1 MRGIFQ
7 DIRFAFRMLAK
18 NPGFAVIA
26 ILTLGLGI
34 GANTAV
40 FSIMNAALLRP
51 LPFGDPDRL
60 VVPVITDL
68 EQGSISTSVSYA
80 DYVDWKTETGLFE
93 HVAVFSNRPVS
104 LTGDGPPERVECV
117 TVSDGFFEV
126 MDTSP
131 LLGRLLQTSDQQPD
145 SGVVAVLSH
154 GLWQRRYGSDLDIV
168 GTTIA
173 VDGTPYTIV
182 GVLPPKVEWPM
193 SGGLW
198 TAARMGLN
206 PPGFATRR
214 DNRMWGAV
222 ARLGAQSAIVHARA
236 RMEAIATRVAR
247 ENPEAREGRGATVV
261 PIRNLIVGPQSRRL
275 LWLAIGSTMFILL
288 IVCANVANL
297 TLCRARARS
306 REMAVRAVLG
316 ADRPKLA
323 RLLLCESAVLAILG
337 GLVGLVL
344 AAWGSEFLALFGAQ
358 SIARL
363 DQVGFDGPVFAFA
376 MGLSLLTAC
385 VFGLGQ
391 VLEASKPDLRS
402 SLKEGRQPLGS
413 ACGQHHSRR
422 FLGAAQIALSI
433 VLLSGAGLVSKSF
446 LRLMDV
452 DPGFQREGLLTVE
465 LSPPASRY
473 QSGADR
479 ARLYEQILGGLQGA
493 AGMESAAISSTL
505 PFDGGGFE
513 LWRSFVGEN
522 QPEPPIGLDNVAQWI
537 VVSPRFFSTMGI
549 PVRHGRSF
557 TDRDTRKSTP
567 VIVVNESFA
576 RRIFP
581 NENPVGQRIRSWRDE
596 NVLREIV
603 GVVHD
608 VRFFEITDDRT
619 ALAFIPYSQCPYQ
632 SMRLII
638 STTGAPMGV
647 VDTVRDRI
655 WSLDNDIVI
664 STATTMDQIVSDSS
678 AVSRRYIISVLMGV
692 SAILALILALIG
704 VYGILSISA
713 AGRAH
718 EIGIRTAV
726 GATSGRIL
734 ASIMWDGAKLVALGV
749 GLGLAGSFAI
759 SRATSSLLYGIAPT
773 DPATFITASGL
784 LAVAGLIACYIPARR
799 ATKVDPMVALRC
811 E

>member
-1 MRGIFQ
+1 
-7 DIRFAFRMLAK
+7 
-18 NPGFAVIA
+18 
-26 ILTLGLGI
+26 
-34 GANTAV
+34 
-40 FSIMNAALLRP
+40 
-51 LPFGDPDRL
+51 
-60 VVPVITDL
+60 
-68 EQGSISTSVSYA
+68 
-80 DYVDWKTETGLFE
+80 
-93 HVAVFSNRPVS
+93 
-104 LTGDGPPERVECV
+104 
-117 TVSDGFFEV
+117 
-126 MDTSP
+126 
-131 LLGRLLQTSDQQPD
+131 
-145 SGVVAVLSH
+145 
-154 GLWQRRYGSDLDIV
+154 
-168 GTTIA
+168 
-173 VDGTPYTIV
+173 
-182 GVLPPKVEWPM
+182 
-193 SGGLW
+193 
-198 TAARMGLN
+198 
-206 PPGFATRR
+206 
-214 DNRMWGAV
+214 
-222 ARLGAQSAIVHARA
+222 
-236 RMEAIATRVAR
+236 
-247 ENPEAREGRGATVV
+247 
-261 PIRNLIVGPQSRRL
+261 
-275 LWLAIGSTMFILL
+275 
-288 IVCANVANL
+288 
-297 TLCRARARS
+297 
-306 REMAVRAVLG
+306 
-316 ADRPKLA
+316 
-323 RLLLCESAVLAILG
+323 VLAIWG

-344 AAWGSEFLALFGAQ
+344 AAWGSEVLALFGAQ

-363 DQVGFDGPVFAFA
+363 DEVGFDGPVFAFA

-391 VLEASKPDLRS
+391 VLQASNPDLRS
-402 SLKEGRQPLGS
+402 SLREGQQPLGS
-413 ACGQHHSRR
+413 AYGQYHSRR

-473 QSGADR
+473 ESGADR

-557 TDRDTRKSTP
+557 TDHDTRESTP

-619 ALAFIPYSQCPYQ
+619 ALAFIPYSQCPCQ
-632 SMRLII
+632 SMRLVI
-638 STTGAPMGV
+638 STTGGPMGV

-655 WSLDNDIVI
+655 WSLDDDVVI

-678 AVSRRYIISVLMGV
+678 AVSRRYVISVLMGA
-692 SAILALILALIG
+692 SAILALVLALIG
-704 VYGILSISA
+704 VYGVLSISA
-713 AGRAH
+713 AGRAY
-718 EIGIRTAV
+718 EIGIRMAV

-734 ASIMWDGAKLVALGV
+734 ASIMWDGLKLVVLGV

-759 SRATSSLLYGIAPT
+759 SRVTSSLLYGIAPT
-773 DPATFITASGL
+773 DPTTFITASGL

-799 ATKVDPMVALRC
+799 AAKVDPMVALRC